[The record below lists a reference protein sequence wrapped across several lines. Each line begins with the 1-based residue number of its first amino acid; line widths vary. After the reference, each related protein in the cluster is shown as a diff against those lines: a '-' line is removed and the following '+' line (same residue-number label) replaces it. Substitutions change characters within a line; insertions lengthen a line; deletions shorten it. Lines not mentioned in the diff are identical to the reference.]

1 MFTFIACITV
11 IFSILLFAVQYS
23 VIRNNTSYTQQQT
36 IKLIEAKSAE
46 TGMWFFNVVSEL
58 RVLSE
63 LPAFKSMDIRGIQ
76 PIMEVLGENYNQ
88 YNHKSMQLFGVGG
101 LDGKS
106 WVNANETLQILPR
119 EDFLKLVDVESEYI
133 ITNPISTP
141 NSNNMYMVYLPIY
154 GYTNEKTGMLY
165 GGIPSNQIINML
177 SDISPNGGIT
187 WIMDKNNR
195 IISHNNNYFYNNI
208 ISYEKLSSTAS
219 KIAGKSSG
227 ILETV
232 NQSGNKSTVIY
243 SLIPYTDDWKLC
255 TIMENSQIHSHT
267 QSIIS
272 TIILFWFILIIAS
285 VFISIKLSKHI
296 VIPLEKLTKSMKNFE
311 NGHHSPIK
319 LQGPKNE
326 FYYLSQTYNN
336 MTEKI
341 SQLFDE
347 ILYEQQRARKS
358 ELRALQSQIN
368 PHFLYNT
375 LDTMKWMA
383 IDYGAD
389 DIQNML
395 NSLSTFFRI
404 SLSDGKEIISV
415 QEEIEH
421 AKNYLDIQR
430 TRYSDIMDYEIKI
443 EEAIRNIP
451 TMKLIVQP
459 LVENALYHGLKPKG
473 SIGIIS
479 VHAKLKMNNV
489 VITVTD
495 TGVGITDNKLEELR
509 KNIENITTT
518 DHYGIFNIA
527 ERLRVKYGENSS
539 ITIDSSLGF
548 GTTVTII
555 FPSNILEK

>member
-1 MFTFIACITV
+1 MFSFIACITV

-23 VIRNNTSYTQQQT
+23 VINNNTSYTEQQT

-46 TGMWFFNVVSEL
+46 TGMWFFNVASEL

-63 LPAFKSMDIRGIQ
+63 LPTFKSMDVRGIQ
-76 PIMEVLGENYNQ
+76 PIMEALGENYNH
-88 YNHKSMQLFGVGG
+88 YNHKSIQLFGVGG

-119 EDFLKLVDVESEYI
+119 EDFLKLIDADSEYI
-133 ITNPISTP
+133 ITNPISIP
-141 NSNNMYMVYLPIY
+141 NSENMYMIYLPIY
-154 GYTNEKTGMLY
+154 GYTNEKIGMLY

-187 WIMDKNNR
+187 WIMDKNNE
-195 IISHNNNYFYNNI
+195 IISHNNNYFYNKI
-208 ISYEKLSSTAS
+208 ISYEKLSSSAS
-219 KIAGKSSG
+219 NIADKNSG
-227 ILETV
+227 IFETE
-232 NQSGNKSTVIY
+232 NQLGNKSTVIY
-243 SLIPYTDDWKLC
+243 SLIPYTDNWKLC
-255 TIMENSQIHSHT
+255 TIIENSQIHSHT
-267 QSIIS
+267 QSIMN
-272 TIILFWFILIIAS
+272 TIILFWLILIIAS
-285 VFISIKLSKHI
+285 IFISIKLSKNI
-296 VIPLEKLTKSMKNFE
+296 VVPLEKLTKNMKNFE
-311 NGHHSPIK
+311 NGNHSPIK
-319 LQGPKNE
+319 LEGQKYE

-347 ILYEQQRARKS
+347 ILQEQERARKS

-383 IDYGAD
+383 MDYGAD

-395 NSLSTFFRI
+395 TSLSTFFRI

-421 AKNYLDIQR
+421 AKNYLDIQH

-443 EEAIRNIP
+443 EEAVKSVP
-451 TMKLIVQP
+451 TLKLMVQP

-473 SIGIIS
+473 NAGIIS
-479 VHAKLKMNNV
+479 IHAKLQKGNV
-489 VITVTD
+489 VISVAD
-495 TGVGITDNKLEELR
+495 NGVGITDNKLKELR
-509 KNIENITTT
+509 QNIENITPT

-527 ERLRVKYGENSS
+527 ERLRVKYGKNSA
-539 ITIDSSLGF
+539 ITIDSSLGV

-555 FPSNILEK
+555 FPSNIPEK